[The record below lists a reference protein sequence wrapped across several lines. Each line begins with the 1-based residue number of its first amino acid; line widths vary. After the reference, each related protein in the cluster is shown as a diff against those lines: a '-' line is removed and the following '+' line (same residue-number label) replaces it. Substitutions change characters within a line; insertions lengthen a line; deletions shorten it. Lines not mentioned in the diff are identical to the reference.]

1 MPCIAMRS
9 FPQPTIT
16 PFLLMQEL
24 LLLLLLLQVC

>member
-24 LLLLLLLQVC
+24 LLLLQVC